1 MSQPTNPGSK
11 PKIQD
16 PQPQPGNPQPGDP
29 QPGPDQPIHDPP
41 VFPDRDR
48 GDQVVFDEERTAR

>member
-1 MSQPTNPGSK
+1 MDTAQPDSN

-29 QPGPDQPIHDPP
+29 LPGPDQPIHDPP
-41 VFPDRDR
+41 VIPERDR
-48 GDQVVFDEERTAR
+48 GNQVVFDEEQTAR